1 MQDSQE
7 EMPNTNVKIHC
18 QLFPFAI
25 WQQWHLMY
33 RGRHRIGQLERCIN
47 ARIWARR
54 QNSRKVWLITL
65 QYIATS
71 VVAIICLIKNQRY
84 WALKKK
90 NPNKC
95 PKLPQHTSLT
105 EVFPASSSVTVT
117 QQILLR
123 AGQCG
128 EIKTLHSP
136 WQVMWHTFACDT
148 QICECGHEDKIQ
160 DWFIKKTILS
170 R

>member
-1 MQDSQE
+1 MAAVAFDVPWKAPHRTIGKMHQR
-7 EMPNTNVKIHC
+7 TNMGTPPKQQKGLTHN
-18 QLFPFAI
+18 LAI
-25 WQQWHLMY
+25 Y
-33 RGRHRIGQLERCIN
+33 RNKCGCHYMFD
-47 ARIWARR
+47 
-54 QNSRKVWLITL
+54 K
-65 QYIATS
+65 
-71 VVAIICLIKNQRY
+71 KP
-84 WALKKK
+84 ALLGIKKK

-160 DWFIKKTILS
+160 DWFI
-170 R
+170 